1 MLTEN
6 EILTMKNI
14 YIENE
19 ILSAVI
25 KIIKLSNI
33 SYMYPLIDN
42 KIIDEGTTNFQI
54 LSDVIYNITNERLIW
69 LPISIIDNNTNN
81 GWIIQNID
89 NNYYIYYY
97 TGILK
102 FQSEKFL
109 GILGNNNLIPHLSLL
124 NMNFKNSSL
133 SAYKNYNYAN
143 HNHNLSQN
151 LQSSIGF
158 LYNLD
163 AESIKLATNDKIYED
178 LNKLLGMD
186 TKHGGTYYHKYLKYK
201 NKYLGL
207 RSKFIKQA

>member
-89 NNYYIYYY
+89 NNY
-97 TGILK
+97 
-102 FQSEKFL
+102 FSEL
-109 GILGNNNLIPHLSLL
+109 
-124 NMNFKNSSL
+124 
-133 SAYKNYNYAN
+133 
-143 HNHNLSQN
+143 
-151 LQSSIGF
+151 
-158 LYNLD
+158 
-163 AESIKLATNDKIYED
+163 
-178 LNKLLGMD
+178 
-186 TKHGGTYYHKYLKYK
+186 
-201 NKYLGL
+201 
-207 RSKFIKQA
+207 